1 MIVGQSRQRA
11 IPRKRQREWREFLT
25 PFFHSTSTRV
35 VLFTVAIP
43 FAALSASQKHVAG
56 YVEQVHIHPGQL
68 SMAAKIDTGAEN
80 SSLDA
85 RNVERFTRGNESW
98 VRFSLRNDA
107 HQSAVV
113 ELPVHRIA
121 RIRRHGG
128 RVEEREVVMLGICLG
143 SVYRT
148 VEVNIVDRSGL
159 DFPMLIGRSFLDGVF
174 LVDPGE
180 RFLLAPDCPV
190 SE

>member
-1 MIVGQSRQRA
+1 MIMTNANDHPYRRA
-11 IPRKRQREWREFLT
+11 ATTL
-25 PFFHSTSTRV
+25 V
-35 VLFTVAIP
+35 VLFTVTIS
-43 FAALSASQKHVAG
+43 FAAPSESRKHVAG
-56 YVEQVHIHPGQL
+56 YVEQVRIHPGRL

-80 SSLDA
+80 SSLDG
-85 RNVERFTRGNESW
+85 RDVEKFTRGNESW

-107 HQSAVV
+107 HQSAVI

-128 RVEEREVVMLGICLG
+128 RVEERQVVMLGICLG
-143 SVYRT
+143 PVYRT

-190 SE
+190 RE

>member
-1 MIVGQSRQRA
+1 MSRRRVYRRREASTRRA
-11 IPRKRQREWREFLT
+11 ITTL
-25 PFFHSTSTRV
+25 V
-35 VLFTVAIP
+35 VLLTVTAP
-43 FAALSASQKHVAG
+43 FAALPESEKHVAG
-56 YVEQVHIHPGQL
+56 YVEQVRIHPGQL

-98 VRFSLRNDA
+98 VRFSLRNEA
-107 HQSAVV
+107 HQSAVI

-143 SVYRT
+143 PVYRT

-159 DFPMLIGRSFLDGVF
+159 DYPMLIGRSFLDGVF
-174 LVDPGE
+174 LVDPSE

-190 SE
+190 PE

>member
-1 MIVGQSRQRA
+1 MITTTVDDHRYRRA
-11 IPRKRQREWREFLT
+11 ITTIIVLLT
-25 PFFHSTSTRV
+25 
-35 VLFTVAIP
+35 VLIP
-43 FAALSASQKHVAG
+43 FAALSASGKRVAG
-56 YVEQVHIHPGQL
+56 YVEQVRIHPGKL

-80 SSLDA
+80 SSLDGG
-85 RNVERFTRGNESW
+85 NIERFTRGNESW

-107 HQSAVV
+107 HQSAVI
-113 ELPVHRIA
+113 ELPVHRVA

-143 SVYRT
+143 PVYRT

-159 DFPMLIGRSFLDGVF
+159 DFPMLIGRSFLNGIF

-180 RFLLAPDCPV
+180 KFLLAPECPA